1 MKQYFTYFFL
11 LFISLS
17 FSQQILNKPETT
29 ARTVSDPKVI
39 ILSDGFST
47 NSSTTGSFIAQI
59 GASSDPFVSGGP
71 TNSTAGEGNVAGEV
85 GTGNFH
91 DTKGDIA
98 VGGDGQLQFSFPIAL
113 PPSIN
118 GVAPQMNLFYT
129 SGNGTGI
136 AGMGFSLSGITSIK
150 RVGKNIEKNGESKG
164 VQLDYTDF
172 YEFNG
177 QRLLLKNPSDLT
189 SYGKDG
195 TEYVT
200 EKFSTL
206 KIKSVGAITGQSYS
220 GPSSFEITFD
230 DGAQAWYGI
239 NTDSQTPLEY
249 NIVKWKDALG
259 NYITYDYKKT
269 NNVSVIASVQW
280 GGNET
285 LGKPHFNS
293 IVFNY
298 TTRDFQEVSYV
309 HGVRF
314 LQDKILSNVVV
325 NANNKQFK
333 KYVISYDKDANGTNY
348 QYAKNIT
355 EYNSENQT
363 ANPIAIVYE
372 GSSSSSWGAKS
383 FADNENNKIVGD
395 FDGDGVLDYLKYF
408 DATAAATICTK
419 WENIGDAYMCT
430 NYDLVAAKP
439 KSIRLF
445 KSFMDNAVN
454 GDVTVMNSPTFTK
467 EEFNKA
473 VVITFKNNSNEISP
487 RQGIFLKGQIYSLDE
502 NNQLK
507 LEYSKPMTNDK
518 TFKDSFTESGTKG
531 TGNYDSYAITSYVFD
546 PIQMDLDG
554 DGLSEIIIQIRDNI
568 TSTYEIIEKSG
579 NTTQKIMGP
588 VVPPNVKTITNSSD
602 YYRYMI
608 LNLDKNVS
616 DADSFSE
623 SEYYSKIFQKP
634 IFGDF
639 KGDGKIAVLNLLE
652 GTSSTLTSFKKNKTS
667 QKFVA
672 ETIPLS
678 VTFNGLKENVV
689 VGDFNGDKK
698 TDLMIPVAMG
708 TKVSDMNM
716 QLNYKADAFAG
727 DWRLYL
733 STGTGFKEEYKTGL
747 GKWYPF
753 QPLSLSNVTASRR
766 INYQA
771 LDLDK
776 DGKSE
781 LIQFDYYTINSELSA
796 GKYSETTVTILSD
809 SGASSTV
816 DVNFKSSYNYSFKN
830 NGLFDYNELVGDF
843 YINQINNNIVLLGKN
858 REDNTQGF
866 MYTFNLY
873 DTSKTSRINK
883 ITQGNIPTE
892 IEYRELDTKIDSDFY
907 ASSKTEKYPY
917 IELDRVSK
925 YFVVAQLRQIDRKQD
940 FKYRGLLAHVNGK
953 GMIGFRKTARSNWY
967 ASGFEDTK
975 IWSGLE
981 IDPLQNGSVIKEWSV
996 RGEGNVF
1003 PNDVSVNNTQLLSC
1017 KFLEY
1022 TTSVSQTTGVEAVL
1036 PFRSTEKD
1044 FLKNKTEI
1052 STMTYGDF
1060 YLIKKVETSINNGF
1074 ALITSNTDYYPD
1086 NVTGTGK
1093 DYFVGRIK
1101 EKEDIVT
1108 AYGDT
1113 KKSKTTYTYENSLPK
1128 TITIFNQD
1136 YSKSM
1141 TDTYTYDGF
1150 GNVKEK
1156 VKTNNQ
1162 DGQTHSI
1169 KNEYDA
1175 KGLFVIKSTDN
1186 LGLVTQT
1193 DSNDWGQILTQIDPL
1208 GNVTTNIY
1216 DGWGKLIKSKHN
1228 LTGTTAYTYEKQGN
1242 DIIATEYSPTGNIKE
1257 THTNRKGEQYLVK
1270 TKGIESGSYFAK
1282 QVEYD
1287 AVGRKVKESELYDQA
1302 DTPKWNV
1309 LSYDSSVFPA
1319 KVTVT
1324 GFNGKIVETQ
1334 VIGLTTTVKESNG
1347 YNRVNKKTSDVLG
1360 NIIESEDKGGI
1371 IKFAYNA
1378 AGQNISATYGQ
1389 NVVVTKY
1396 DSWGRKSEFTD
1407 PSNGTYRYEY
1417 DGFGKLLKEISPKG
1431 TKEYIY
1437 DAKGQLITQRELSA
1451 GDDGKATNKVIS
1463 YIYNA
1468 IGMVTDKKGT
1478 VNGNN
1483 YLTYQT
1489 FDANGRVLT
1498 TSESSNGKLFFK
1510 KNITYDDKGRV
1521 VSYDKGLY
1529 SSGKMTQ
1536 TSLQNI
1542 YNNWNGALY
1551 QIKDK
1556 NTGKILWQ
1564 INKINPNGQVRKA
1577 NLGAVAIDNNYDANN
1592 FLTSVA
1598 HTSAVQPNVLQM
1610 TYNFDAI
1617 KNELKSRS
1625 RKGEIVVNEVFV
1637 YDDNNRLKS
1646 WTNPKTGLLS
1656 TNNYDDKGRILE
1668 NDQTGINTFRTDK
1681 IYQVDTQ
1688 ELNAAGVQNYNNNI
1702 PLIISYNENNDPIY
1716 IDGQNGDTQF
1726 SYGLTEMR
1734 QMVTYGGN
1742 FVEDKQGK
1750 FTKYYSEDGS
1760 YEVTVDNTTGQ
1771 EKHIL
1776 YIGGT
1781 PYDSN
1786 IIYVKNYSDATA
1798 KYLFLHKDYLGSIL
1812 AVSDEAGNLVEQRHF
1827 DAWGNLTNG
1836 VLSIIDRGYTSH
1848 EHFAELGIIHMN
1860 GRLYDP
1866 LQRRFLNA
1874 DENIQVPYNTQ
1885 CYNKYCYVTNTLL
1898 LYNDTCGDMFFLGE
1912 GIIASVII
1920 GALIGTASYMI
1931 GVTAAIMNGA
1941 DASLSLSGTL
1951 KSAFWGAVSGAVTFG
1966 IGSCFTVAGTNVNT
1980 AFANALHGTKFL
1992 VQAAAHGIAQGVMAM
2007 MQSGGA
2013 GFWSG
2018 AAGGFFGSLAA
2029 TGWSAG
2035 AGKFAGSRVGT
2046 IAFGALSGGVGA
2058 ELAGGNF
2065 WQGAVTGGIVAWLN
2079 HEMHR
2084 QTFQN
2089 GLIARLKE
2097 AGISNP
2103 YSAASYENL
2112 DLYDFA
2118 RKVLPELYGEANYPE
2133 IEKAEKLYHP
2143 DGRSADALTIG
2154 GEYYPIQEGGFI
2166 SKIQVARSAYSSYLS
2181 LASSIGHELNHAAD
2195 YFNGNMTRWYKQG
2208 GSGYAKSQTE
2218 FKAYTWQLNTIDAP
2232 VNISAYDSY
2241 RIEVGLW
2248 NKLLNGFN

>member
-17 FSQQILNKPETT
+17 FSQQILNKPETM
-29 ARTVSDPKVI
+29 ARTVSDPNVVI
-39 ILSDGFST
+39 MTDGFSV
-47 NSSTTGSFIAQI
+47 NSATVGPFIAKI
-59 GASSDPFVSGGP
+59 GSSSDPFVSGGP

-91 DTKGDIA
+91 DTKGEIA

-113 PPSIN
+113 PSSIN

-129 SGNGTGI
+129 SGYGTGI
-136 AGMGFSLSGITSIK
+136 AGMGFSLSGVTSIK

-164 VQLDYTDF
+164 VQLNYTDF

-177 QRLLLKNPSDLT
+177 QRLLLKNPGDAT
-189 SYGKDG
+189 AYGKDG

-206 KIKSVGAITGQSYS
+206 KIKSVGAISGQTYS

-230 DGAQAWYGI
+230 NGTQVWYGV
-239 NTDSQTPLEY
+239 TGDSQTPLEY
-249 NIVKWKDALG
+249 NIVKSKDALG
-259 NYITYDYKKT
+259 NYITYNYQKT
-269 NNVSVIASVQW
+269 NNVSVITSVQW

-293 IVFNY
+293 IVFSY
-298 TTRDFQEVSYV
+298 ITRDLPEVSYV
-309 HGVRF
+309 HGIRF
-314 LQDKILSNVVV
+314 LQDKILSNIVV

-355 EYNSENQT
+355 EYNSNNQA
-363 ANPIAIVYE
+363 ANPIAMVYE

-383 FADNENNKIVGD
+383 YADNENNKIVGD

-408 DATAAATICTK
+408 DATAATTICTK
-419 WENIGDAYMCT
+419 WENDGYDYKCT
-430 NYDLVAAKP
+430 NYELVGAKP
-439 KSIRLF
+439 KSIRFF
-445 KSFMDNAVN
+445 KSFMDDVN
-454 GDVTVMNSPTFTK
+454 GDLTVLNSPTFTK
-467 EEFNKA
+467 EQFNKA
-473 VVITFKNNSNEISP
+473 VVITFKNSNNEISP
-487 RQGIFLKGQIYSLDE
+487 RQGIFINGQIYSLDE

-507 LEYSKPMTNDK
+507 LEYSKPTTNDK
-518 TFKDSFTESGTKG
+518 TYKDTFTETGTRG

-568 TSTYEIIEKSG
+568 TSVYETIEKSG
-579 NTTQKIMGP
+579 STTQKVMGP
-588 VVPPNVKTITNSSD
+588 IVPPNVKTYTNSAD

-608 LNLDKNVS
+608 LNLDNNVS
-616 DADSFSE
+616 AADSFSE
-623 SEYYSKIFQKP
+623 SAGYSKIFQKP

-639 KGDGKIAVLNLLE
+639 KGDGKISILNLLE
-652 GTSSTLTSFKKNKTS
+652 GNSSTLTSFKKDKTS
-667 QKFVA
+667 QKFTA
-672 ETIPLS
+672 ETSSLS
-678 VTFNGLKENVV
+678 FTFNGLKDNVV

-708 TKVSDMNM
+708 AEVSTANM
-716 QLNYKADAFAG
+716 QGNYKADARSG

-733 STGTGFKEEYKTGL
+733 STGVGFKEEYKTGL
-747 GKWYPF
+747 GKWYPL
-753 QPLSLSNVTASRR
+753 QLLNLSNVTASRR

-816 DVNFKSSYNYSFKN
+816 DVNFKSAYSSSFKN
-830 NGLFDYNELVGDF
+830 SGLFDYNELVGDF
-843 YINQINNNIVLLGKN
+843 YINQINNSIVLLGKN
-858 REDNTQGF
+858 REYVSQGF

-873 DTSKTSRINK
+873 DTSKTSRINT

-892 IEYRELDTKIDSDFY
+892 IEYRELDAKIDSDFY
-907 ASSKTEKYPY
+907 ASSKKEKYPY

-925 YFVVAQLRQIDRKQD
+925 SFVVAQLRQIDRKQD

-953 GMIGFRKTARSNWY
+953 GMIGFRKSARSNWY
-967 ASGFEDTK
+967 ASGFENTK

-981 IDPLQNGSVIKEWSV
+981 IDPLQNGSVIKEWSL
-996 RGEGNVF
+996 RGDGNVF
-1003 PNDVSVNNTQLLSC
+1003 PDDVSVNNTQLLSC

-1022 TTSVSQTTGVEAVL
+1022 TTTVAQTTGVEAVL

-1060 YLIKKVETSINNGF
+1060 NLIKKVETSINNGF
-1074 ALITSNTDYYPD
+1074 AVITSNTDYFPD
-1086 NVTGTGK
+1086 NVNGTGK

-1128 TITIFNQD
+1128 TITTYNQD
-1136 YSKSM
+1136 YSKSV
-1141 TDTYTYDGF
+1141 TDTYIYDGF
-1150 GNVKEK
+1150 GNVTEK
-1156 VKTNNQ
+1156 VKSNNQ
-1162 DGQTHSI
+1162 DSQTHSV
-1169 KNEYDA
+1169 KNEYDT

-1193 DSNDWGQILTQIDPL
+1193 TSNDLGQMLTQTDPL
-1208 GNVTTNIY
+1208 GNITSNEY
-1216 DGWGKLIKSKHN
+1216 DGWGKLTKSKHN
-1228 LTGTTAYTYEKQGN
+1228 LAGTTTYTYEKQGD
-1242 DIIATEYSPTGNIKE
+1242 DIIATEYSPTGNTKE
-1257 THTNRKGEQYLVK
+1257 THTNKRGEQYLVK

-1287 AVGRKVKESELYDQA
+1287 AVGRKVKESELYDQTEA
-1302 DTPKWNV
+1302 PKWNV
-1309 LSYDSSVFPA
+1309 ISYDSSVFPA

-1324 GFNGKIVETQ
+1324 GFNGKILETQ
-1334 VIGLTTTVKESNG
+1334 VTGLITTVKESNG

-1360 NIIESEDKGGI
+1360 NVIESEDKGGI
-1371 IKFAYNA
+1371 VKFAYNA

-1396 DSWGRKSEFTD
+1396 DTWGRKSEFTD

-1417 DGFGKLLKEISPKG
+1417 DGFGKLSKEISPKG

-1437 DAKGQLITQRELSA
+1437 DAKGQLITQKELSA
-1451 GDDGKATNKVIS
+1451 GDDAKATNKVIS

-1468 IGMVTDKKGT
+1468 VGIVTDKKGT
-1478 VNGNN
+1478 ANGKN

-1489 FDANGRVLT
+1489 FDANGRLLT

-1536 TSLQNI
+1536 TSLQNV
-1542 YNNWNGALY
+1542 YNTWNGALY

-1556 NTGKILWQ
+1556 NTGKVLWQ
-1564 INKINPNGQVRKA
+1564 INKINANGQVRKA
-1577 NLGAVAIDNNYDANN
+1577 NLGTVTIDNNYDANN

-1598 HTSAVQPNVLQM
+1598 HTSAAQPNVLQM
-1610 TYNFDAI
+1610 TYSFDAI
-1617 KNELKSRS
+1617 KNELKNRS
-1625 RKGEIVVNEVFV
+1625 RKGGIVVNEVFT

-1656 TNNYDDKGRILE
+1656 ANNYDDKGRILE

-1688 ELNAAGVQNYNNNI
+1688 ELNAAGIQNYNNNI

-1716 IDGQNGDTQF
+1716 IDGQNGDAQF

-1742 FVEDKQGK
+1742 FAEDKQGK

-1760 YEVTVDNTTGQ
+1760 YEITTDNTTGQ

-1776 YIGGT
+1776 YIGST
-1781 PYDSN
+1781 PYASD

-1874 DENIQVPYNTQ
+1874 DENIQDPYNTQ
-1885 CYNKYCYVTNTLL
+1885 CYNKYGYVANNPL
-1898 LYNDTCGDMFFLGE
+1898 LYNDPSGE
-1912 GIIASVII
+1912 EIVTLTTAIII

-1966 IGSCFTVAGTNVNT
+1966 IGNCFTVAGTGANT

-1992 VQAAAHGIAQGVMAM
+1992 VQAAAHGIAQGAMAM
-2007 MQSGGA
+2007 MKSGGA

-2035 AGKFAGSRVGT
+2035 PSKFSGSRVGT

-2065 WQGAVTGGIVAWLN
+2065 WQGAVTGGIVAGLN

-2084 QTFQN
+2084 FVQKIRIHSNADEWLKSAGYEPDQN
-2089 GLIARLKE
+2089 ISDMDESARNTYVKLMRKNVYPANILYNDANNPDIIYDSAIDGYGKYLNETVTIYAKAFNTNKDLFLTIMHEGLHAWDDFHGLMSAWGENARDITE
-2097 AGISNP
+2097 TRA
-2103 YSAASYENL
+2103 YEMMKYFDKNVFNNY
-2112 DLYDFA
+2112 DHSKFYDFHSNRA
-2118 RKVLPELYGEANYPE
+2118 GKSDFNNFRIRSYGIFFNN
-2133 IEKAEKLYHP
+2133 
-2143 DGRSADALTIG
+2143 
-2154 GEYYPIQEGGFI
+2154 IQ
-2166 SKIQVARSAYSSYLS
+2166 R
-2181 LASSIGHELNHAAD
+2181 
-2195 YFNGNMTRWYKQG
+2195 
-2208 GSGYAKSQTE
+2208 
-2218 FKAYTWQLNTIDAP
+2218 
-2232 VNISAYDSY
+2232 
-2241 RIEVGLW
+2241 
-2248 NKLLNGFN
+2248 